1 MDGNKRTAHVCYRA
15 FLVLN
20 GMTVAATDEDK
31 YVTMVALAEG
41 SLPEAEFAAWLRE
54 RIRRES
60 GTGVHE
66 PETGY
71 TRLA

>member
-1 MDGNKRTAHVCYRA
+1 MKLLG
-15 FLVLN
+15 
-20 GMTVAATDEDK
+20 TDADFC
-31 YVTMVALAEG
+31 
-41 SLPEAEFAAWLRE
+41 PEAEFAAWLRE